1 MSEEKILVIRHGALG
16 DIFLCMKPFQDIRA
30 AFPEAHITL
39 LTMPPF
45 APLARR
51 MPWFNEVIED
61 HRVPLLMFW
70 ENIGLALRL
79 KRENFTFV
87 FDFQNKPRTAFYYK
101 FLGKNVKWSGSA
113 RGCSHPRPA
122 MEGQMH
128 HQEKILRQIRAA
140 GVMDS
145 GPLKLDWLWA
155 PIEEFRLPTNYA
167 VLIPGCAPHRL
178 YKRWP
183 PEHYAALARA
193 LMDRGRIPVLVG
205 AESDS
210 DAVNSVIRQADCCIN
225 LCGKTTLPQL
235 ASLFRGAKLTIG
247 NDTGPTHL
255 SALLG
260 TPTLSLISGEVDPV
274 QSGPIGPRCAY
285 VQRQRLDDL
294 EVREVEDALKR
305 LLI

>member
-1 MSEEKILVIRHGALG
+1 MTGEKILVIRLGALG

-30 AFPEAHITL
+30 AFPNAHITL
-39 LTMPPF
+39 LTMPAF
-45 APLARR
+45 AGFARR

-61 HRVPLLMFW
+61 HRAPLIRFW
-70 ENIGLALRL
+70 ENIALGLRL
-79 KRENFTFV
+79 RQEKFSFV
-87 FDFQNKPRTAFYYK
+87 FDFQNKPRTDFYFK
-101 FLGKNVKWSGSA
+101 MLGKDVRWSGIA
-113 RGCSHPRPA
+113 KGCSHPRPPID
-122 MEGQMH
+122 GPMH

-140 GVMDS
+140 GVADS

-155 PIEEFRLPTNYA
+155 PVEEFRLPTNYA

-183 PEHYAALARA
+183 PEKYAALARA
-193 LMDRGRIPVLVG
+193 LMDRDRIPVLVG
-205 AESDS
+205 AQSDS
-210 DAVNSVIRQADCCIN
+210 DAVNAIVRQADFCIN

-235 ASLFRGAKLTIG
+235 ASLFRGAKLTVG

-260 TPTLSLISGEVDPV
+260 TPTLSLFSGEVNPI

-285 VQRQRLDDL
+285 VQSEKLTHL
-294 EVREVEDALKR
+294 GVMEVEEALKR